1 MTFSNGLNKLTPSKE
16 KYLRA
21 HFPFVKKEL
30 NKAIMQRSRLKD
42 NECLNVMK
50 CRNES
55 LKDKTRAARIAYNKQ
70 RKLCVSILHKSKK
83 SCYENLD
90 TKYIAH
96 IQKF

>member
-1 MTFSNGLNKLTPSKE
+1 MAFLNGLNKLTPSKE

-21 HFPFVKKEL
+21 HFPFIKKEL

-55 LKDKTRAARIAYNKQ
+55 LKV
-70 RKLCVSILHKSKK
+70 CVSILHKSKK